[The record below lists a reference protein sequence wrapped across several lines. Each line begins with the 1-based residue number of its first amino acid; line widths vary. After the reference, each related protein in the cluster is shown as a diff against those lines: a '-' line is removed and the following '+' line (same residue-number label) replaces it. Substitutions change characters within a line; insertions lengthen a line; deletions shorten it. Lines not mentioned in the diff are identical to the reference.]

1 MKKFQIFT
9 LEDFLKNFPVITQK
23 LTRCTIH
30 VSDSPVNR
38 GDKAEEIERWHIQR
52 GFKERGFKE
61 IGYHLVILPNGNI
74 QIGRNINKVG
84 AHVGGFN
91 TGNLGICLIGGFKG
105 KDERTNEQKKTLAF
119 LIAELIDRK
128 ILTQNQFFGHND
140 LDRGKTCPN
149 FIVKNFVTKEIGNYI
164 F

>member
-1 MKKFQIFT
+1 MKKFDIYS
-9 LEDFLKNFPVITQK
+9 LAEFLKNFPVITQK
-23 LTRCTIH
+23 LTRCTFH

-38 GDKAEEIERWHIQR
+38 GDKAEQIELWHKQ
-52 GFKERGFKE
+52 RGFKE
-61 IGYHLVILPNGNI
+61 IGYHLVILPNGDI

-105 KDERTNEQKKTLAF
+105 KDERTNEQNKTLAF
-119 LIAELIDRK
+119 LVVELIDRN

-140 LDRGKTCPN
+140 LDKGKTCPN
-149 FIVKNFVTKEIGNYI
+149 FSVKDFIKKDLGNYL

>member
-1 MKKFQIFT
+1 MKKFEIYT
-9 LEDFLKNFPVITQK
+9 LAEFLKNFPAFTQK
-23 LTRCTIH
+23 LTRCTVH

-38 GDKAEEIERWHIQR
+38 GDKAEQIDLWHKQ
-52 GFKERGFKE
+52 RGFKE
-61 IGYHLVILPNGNI
+61 IGYHLVILPNGDI

-105 KDERTNEQKKTLAF
+105 KDERTNEQNKTLAF
-119 LIAELIDRK
+119 LVVELIDRN

-140 LDRGKTCPN
+140 LDKGKTCPN
-149 FIVKNFVTKEIGNYI
+149 FSVKDFIKKDLGNYL